1 MATDFTPIKEIFFKF
16 GPHHVDATLDS
27 SLNSVYSDPFEDAVF
42 DTFFT
47 DNSRTALS
55 VDAVA
60 NIKLAIIDTI
70 KPVSQANRI
79 VIAPLI
85 NAMPL

>member
-27 SLNSVYSDPFEDAVF
+27 SLNNVYSEPFEDAVVN
-42 DTFFT
+42 TFFT
-47 DNSRTALS
+47 NQKRTALS

-60 NIKLAIIDTI
+60 NIKLAIINAI
-70 KPVSQANRI
+70 EPVSQAN
-79 VIAPLI
+79 
-85 NAMPL
+85 